1 MNTNGQSTDNLN
13 DESHKMTSWM
23 HQMMSQGN
31 QVVETT
37 LVKSQGNLTEIN
49 LRLSTRSQN
58 ATQSWKRLLPW
69 FLVSLPLDV
78 WKGIA
83 G

>member
-37 LVKSQGNLTEIN
+37 PLKSQGNLTEIT
-49 LRLSTRSQN
+49 LRLSTSSQD
-58 ATQSWKRLLPW
+58 ATQ
-69 FLVSLPLDV
+69 
-78 WKGIA
+78 
-83 G
+83 